1 MTKIPGPA
9 LDVFLGESGSWYC
22 EDSEPSASEM
32 EYSDPMEE
40 LKVSFRP
47 LLSMVV
53 IAPLLQTKQ
62 FVDTLCFKTLL
73 DIHEFRHRSMMS
85 TSIVTHG
92 FDVLQDLKR
101 LSMSRNASDN
111 LIQMVLF
118 ATSELTLLFV
128 RSICRRR
135 FRLPGTHVQY
145 NHSLSGSTA
154 CLMAKHNRLLLEI
167 PQRTDLQATLCTP
180 KKPTSKASE
189 QLTSSVASN
198 TNINTTIHHVY
209 IYACIHTYIHY
220 ITLHCIA
227 LHYITLQNIT

>member
-85 TSIVTHG
+85 TSIVTYG

-128 RSICRRR
+128 RSICDDFVYQEHTYSTITASAAVRHASWPNTTDYSLR
-135 FRLPGTHVQY
+135 FHRG
-145 NHSLSGSTA
+145 
-154 CLMAKHNRLLLEI
+154 
-167 PQRTDLQATLCTP
+167 
-180 KKPTSKASE
+180 
-189 QLTSSVASN
+189 LTSGR
-198 TNINTTIHHVY
+198 H
-209 IYACIHTYIHY
+209 YAHLKN
-220 ITLHCIA
+220 LH
-227 LHYITLQNIT
+227 LRPLNS